1 MTVLELLDIDD
12 LNTDPDIISS
22 LPKQCIIAEKK
33 VLGNKNYL
41 KLAYRVTQV

>member
-22 LPKQCIIAEKK
+22 LPKQCIIAEDKI
-33 VLGNKNYL
+33 VVRSIR
-41 KLAYRVTQV
+41 LAFGDSQTA